1 VVLMQTVV
9 AIGGVLAIVVT
20 TLWLVVARIACR
32 SAVPRATPGWT
43 PQSVLEVAF
52 LVGGPRR
59 VVDTVISV
67 MHEDERAQVVADQRL
82 RVLRPVAA
90 NAVEREVIAA
100 CSPGWEGDLGQVRAA
115 VMRSPAVQ
123 EIGNGLAARGLL
135 HAPDSSRHWRLAA
148 KAQRWA
154 CVLTCIGLV
163 AVNVVAD
170 RSAGEFEPVGVI
182 SVFVAAVVAA
192 MIGRLLAPRGR
203 ITAAGKGAV
212 ARLRR
217 SNPWIRE
224 GAEASGPAVS
234 ALVAIGGP
242 RLLAPGPLRDELVA
256 SASASRR
263 RATDSSGTSYYVPG
277 EVAWCGSAGG
287 GGSGCG
293 ASTCGGSGGGSSC
306 GGSGG
311 GGSSCGGG
319 GGGGGCGGGG
329 GGGGGSG

>member
-1 VVLMQTVV
+1 VALMQAAV
-9 AIGGVLAIVVT
+9 AIGGVLAIVVS
-20 TLWLVVARIACR
+20 TLGLVVARIASR
-32 SAVPRATPGWT
+32 SAAPRATPGWT
-43 PQSVLEVAF
+43 PQSVLEAAF
-52 LVGGPRR
+52 LVGGPCR

-67 MHEDERAQVVADQRL
+67 MHEDERAQVVADQRV

-123 EIGNGLAARGLL
+123 EIGNGLAVRGLL
-135 HAPDSSRHWRLAA
+135 HSPDLSRHWRLAA
-148 KAQRWA
+148 KVQRWA
-154 CVLTCIGLV
+154 CVLTCIGLF
-163 AVNVVAD
+163 AAIAFSSG
-170 RSAGEFEPVGVI
+170 RSGAGFEPISLI

-192 MIGRLLAPRGR
+192 MIGQLLAPRGR
-203 ITAAGKGAV
+203 LTPAGKDAV

-224 GAEASGPAVS
+224 GAEASGSSVS

-256 SASASRR
+256 SGAGAGKRR
-263 RATDSSGTSYYVPG
+263 GSDSSGTYFATPG
-277 EVAWCGSAGG
+277 EVAWCGSADG

-293 ASTCGGSGGGSSC
+293 ASSC

-319 GGGGGCGGGG
+319 GGGGGGCGGG